1 MEFPIAPVVQL
12 GIGLLGLIILVS
24 LAFGWRRRDDRD
36 DEGPKPGP

>member
-1 MEFPIAPVVQL
+1 MELPIAPVVQL

-24 LAFGWRRRDDRD
+24 LAFGWRRGGNHD